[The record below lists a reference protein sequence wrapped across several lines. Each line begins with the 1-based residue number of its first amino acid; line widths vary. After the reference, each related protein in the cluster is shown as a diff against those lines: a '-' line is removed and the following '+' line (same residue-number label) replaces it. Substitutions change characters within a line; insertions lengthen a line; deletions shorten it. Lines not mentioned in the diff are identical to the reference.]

1 MHVDFAIIGGGISG
15 AAAAYFLSSAGKV
28 ALIEQEDQFGFHS
41 SGRTAGQFTVGISA
55 DQMRGM
61 AAASRAFFLNPP
73 AGFSEEPLVSPR
85 GSLTV
90 GRHAQQ
96 ATLDTLHARIEQ
108 AGGTARHV
116 NRDEAMALFPALL
129 PDNFDVG
136 VYEAD
141 AQDIDVNTLLQ
152 AYLKGAK
159 RQGAVLCVNTV
170 VQGITRQ
177 DDYWLIRTRDEHI
190 KATVVI
196 NAAGGWADAV
206 AQLAGVAPIGLIPHK
221 RTAFTFPL
229 VPGTDSGSWPH
240 VCNVDYQWYV
250 KPEPGCFMGS
260 PADAQ
265 AVEPG
270 EVFPEELDVAQGIY
284 NIEQDTS
291 LRIHRPLSLW
301 AGARSFVK
309 DRNPVLGANAAHP
322 GFIWSSGLGGC
333 GVLTSPAMGQ
343 AVAALAQGLDLP
355 DALKAQGLTR
365 EQLSPDR
372 PGLRRTQA

>member
-15 AAAAYFLSSAGKV
+15 ASAAYFLSSAGTV

-73 AGFSEEPLVSPR
+73 AGFSDEPLVSPR

-90 GRHAQQ
+90 GRHDQQ
-96 ATLDTLHARIEQ
+96 AKLDTLHARIQQ
-108 AGGTARHV
+108 AGGHARHV
-116 NRDEAMALFPALL
+116 DRDEALALFPALL
-129 PDNFDVG
+129 PENVDIG

-141 AQDIDVNTLLQ
+141 AQDIDVNNLLQ
-152 AYLKGAK
+152 GYLKGAK
-159 RQGAVLCVNTV
+159 RRGAVLCANTV

-177 DDYWLIRTRDEHI
+177 DGYWLIRTRDEHT
-190 KATVVI
+190 KAKVLV

-206 AQLAGVAPIGLIPHK
+206 AQLTGVTPIGLTPYK

-229 VPGTDSGSWPH
+229 LPDTASGTWPH
-240 VCNVDYQWYV
+240 VCNADYQWYV

-265 AVEPG
+265 PVEPG

-291 LRIHRPLSLW
+291 LRIPRPSSLW
-301 AGARSFVK
+301 AGVRSFVQ
-309 DRNPVLGANAAHP
+309 DRNPVCGASAEHP

-355 DALKAQGLTR
+355 DFLRAQGLTP
-365 EQLSPDR
+365 ELLSPDR
-372 PGLRRTQA
+372 PSLRRTQA